1 MSDQRWSNNVPR
13 SSEKT
18 GCAKMGLMSRA
29 MWHVNRS
36 PFRYAVKSGMSALH
50 LGEKRERRQQAER
63 LGVTTAGKA
72 KGEDLNQDGYRLVT
86 RLMEPVIQQQ
96 FCEAGLG

>member
-1 MSDQRWSNNVPR
+1 MSDQRWSNNVPK

-36 PFRYAVKSGMSALH
+36 PFRYAVKRGMSALH
-50 LGEKRERRQQAER
+50 LGEKRKRRRQAE
-63 LGVTTAGKA
+63 LLAGTADGRAKA
-72 KGEDLNQDGYRLVT
+72 HDLNRNGYAVGPGLNG
-86 RLMEPVIQQQ
+86 PGIQQR
-96 FCEAGLG
+96 FAEA